1 MAANI
6 CTEVSDRLYPDRP
19 FVGVGTVVFK
29 GDDVLLIRRARDPG
43 AGTWSLPGGKQEL
56 GETVAATAAR
66 EVREETGIE
75 ISLGP
80 LVDVVDAI
88 RTDAAG
94 RVRTHYTLVDFVA
107 EWASGE
113 LVPGDD
119 ADACAW
125 APPDA
130 LPGYGLWSETLRII
144 EAARQRRQVSDR

>member
-1 MAANI
+1 MN
-6 CTEVSDRLYPDRP
+6 DRLYPDRP

-56 GETVAATAAR
+56 GETVAACAHR
-66 EVREETGIE
+66 EVLEETGVTIT
-75 ISLGP
+75 LGP

-88 RTDAAG
+88 RADPEG

-107 EWASGE
+107 EWACGE

-119 ADACAW
+119 ADACVW
-125 APPDA
+125 APPAA
-130 LPGYGLWSETLRII
+130 LPGYALWSETLRII
-144 EAARQRRQVSDR
+144 EAARGLR